1 MILSKTSSIV
11 FKYNYGIYHT
21 SICNKL
27 LKSGKWFI
35 NYNSSCI
42 MFKNNNEFRIK
53 KSYNHILKPGIF
65 VKQLESQVISDNKV
79 LVDFNMENNC
89 SEYSLLMHYCDED
102 LITYFSLSK
111 KNNDGYK
118 LKYTNNDFNLSF

>member
-1 MILSKTSSIV
+1 MILSKTSSLV
-11 FKYNYGIYHT
+11 FKYRYGIYDTPLCKHM
-21 SICNKL
+21 

-35 NYNSSCI
+35 NYNPSCI

-53 KSYNHILKPGIF
+53 KSYTHILKPGRF
-65 VKQLESQVISDNKV
+65 VRQLTSQVISDNKL

-102 LITYFSLSK
+102 LITCFILSKQNNGGYKEKCTDEDFSLS
-111 KNNDGYK
+111 
-118 LKYTNNDFNLSF
+118 F

>member
-1 MILSKTSSIV
+1 MLLSENSPQPGRIADFKTG
-11 FKYNYGIYHT
+11 FNP
-21 SICNKL
+21 
-27 LKSGKWFI
+27 
-35 NYNSSCI
+35 
-42 MFKNNNEFRIK
+42 NNNEFRIK

-65 VKQLESQVISDNKV
+65 VKQLQSQVISDNKV

-118 LKYTNNDFNLSF
+118 EKYTKDDFNLSF